1 MESVRV
7 FVSSELMRR
16 CENAETVYREKEFT
30 IAKSVCEM
38 DPSVP
43 EAFRDE
49 KTVVIGKIDMV
60 FVEPDGAVIV
70 DYKTDNVK
78 EISALR
84 GRYAEQLALYAEAFA
99 RITGVPVKERVL
111 YSLKLR
117 QSLAL

>member
-7 FVSSELMRR
+7 FVNSDLMRR
-16 CENAETVYREKEFT
+16 CGAAKEVFREKEFT
-30 IAKSVCEM
+30 VAKSVCEM

-60 FVEPDGAVIV
+60 FVEEDGAVIV

-78 EISALR
+78 ELSSLR
-84 GRYAEQLALYAEAFA
+84 GRYAEQLSLYAEAFT

-117 QSLAL
+117 QSLTL